1 MNHISFKRRLG
12 ARLAALLL
20 AVQMLASPALAANV
34 AGVVEHTDPSKVSQ
48 PGGTGTTIVV
58 DIEAPTGTT
67 GTSHNRY
74 THFNVPSHGVE
85 LNNSSAN
92 ARAII
97 NEVTSS
103 GAAFRTTFEGPLTVT
118 GTRAHVVVA
127 NPNGITVNGGSFVNT
142 SSALLTTGD
151 ILGSAT
157 ATSVT
162 GANAQLGS
170 DPFST
175 FYIIK
180 AEQGDILVQS
190 GGLSGTF
197 ARLDM
202 IAKEIDVNGSVSIG
216 ETPIALNAGVTTT
229 VLKHASAIPTPGADQ
244 DDTIYYTPITG
255 ACNTSTPNTAA
266 CGSNATVSDSS
277 VLVDIS
283 GAAANLS
290 GGTVNVLIND
300 EGAGFRFAGGEMTA
314 QAGQMVVTA
323 RGTLEFLATNGGDV
337 TAETDLTLTSTGRD
351 ITFTGNADMQTRLT
365 AGEDL
370 VIDADTTGDVINNG
384 YVLQSQI
391 PTDPTKTL
399 TGSVAITADDVINNS
414 LSSDALAIIYSSSGK
429 MTSGSYDETGTGG
442 SAVLSDRDNGGVTIT
457 ANGSII
463 NNNGRISSNNGVT
476 LSMGGDLYNRV
487 LRASGANEA
496 VVTASES
503 NQGFLFLRR
512 KKSSRSFDYGAL
524 TIPGSTAYI
533 KATRGD
539 IQLDFTGTSSGNL
552 YNIGGEI
559 SADGGMNYRLA
570 SATIDNAGNDTATA
584 GTAGDT
590 ITLTN
595 ATTGQSFTYT
605 VTGSE
610 GIIGNGLN
618 GGQEL
623 LLAFVDAVNS
633 YKTSS
638 GSFSNLLELDVLET
652 NPSANTDDKYGFV
665 IGSED
670 AANYSISYSST
681 GSDTVA
687 MTAAYT
693 DGSIFIGQPSNP
705 SLTAKNVAAIH
716 NQAVLTGVTKRDTGC
731 FFGVCRQNGFSTMT
745 STGGLISAQNRLEM
759 QLDGGTLNASFDPA
773 DLSTSS
779 NLTGSRNLIASSVLP
794 ANGYITND
802 GGRITALNNNESNST
817 NALSIDAT
825 SNQVHVVSRA
835 LTHQL
840 LVKRNQGVLNS
851 GFARIR
857 RMDQGGSFTA
867 NMGRLNFAD
876 LGEIRL
882 IGGSLAGGSD
892 GTEIYSGGSK
902 VTADG
907 LDPDRTLPVS
917 ANNKFDGT
925 IGVTNG
931 FLNIF

>member
-1 MNHISFKRRLG
+1 MKHVSLIKLLG
-12 ARLAALLL
+12 SCLATKIFAAQIL
-20 AVQMLASPALAANV
+20 ATQALAANV
-34 AGVVEHTDPSKVSQ
+34 AGVVEHSDPSKVSQ

-58 DIEAPTGTT
+58 DIESPTGTT
-67 GTSHNRY
+67 RTSHNTY
-74 THFNVPSHGVE
+74 TRFNVPGHGVE
-85 LNNSSAN
+85 LNNSTAN
-92 ARAII
+92 ARTII
-97 NEVTSS
+97 NEVTGS
-103 GAAFRTTFEGPLTVT
+103 GTAFRTTIEGPLTVT

-142 SSALLTTGD
+142 STALLTTGD

-175 FYIIK
+175 YYIIK

-202 IAKEIDVNGSVSIG
+202 IAKEIDVTGPVSLG

-244 DDTIYYTPITG
+244 SGTIYYTPITG
-255 ACNTSTPNTAA
+255 ACDTSTPNTAA

-300 EGAGFRFAGGEMTA
+300 DGAGFRFAGSEMTA
-314 QAGQMVVTA
+314 EAGQMVITA
-323 RGTLEFLATNGGDV
+323 RGTLEFGAANGGNV

-351 ITFTGNADMQTRLT
+351 ITFDGNTGVQTRLT

-384 YVLQSQI
+384 YVLQSQV
-391 PTDPTKTL
+391 PADATKTL
-399 TGSVAITADDVINNS
+399 TGSVTVTADDVINNS
-414 LSSDALAIIYSSSGK
+414 LGSDALAIIYSSSGK
-429 MTSGSYDETGTGG
+429 MTSGSYRETGTGG
-442 SAVLSDRDNGGVTIT
+442 SAVLSDRDHGGVTIT

-463 NNNGRISSNNGVT
+463 NNSGRISSNNGIT

-487 LRASGANEA
+487 LRASGANEP
-496 VVTASES
+496 VVRATETK
-503 NQGFLFLRR
+503 QGFLFLRR
-512 KKSSRSFDYGAL
+512 MKSSRSYDYGSL

-533 KATRGD
+533 KAARGD
-539 IQLDFTGTSSGNL
+539 IQLDFTGTSAGNL

-584 GTAGDT
+584 GAAGDT

-610 GIIGNGLN
+610 GTIGNELN

-633 YKTSS
+633 YKASS
-638 GSFSNLLELDVLET
+638 GAFSDLLELDVLET
-652 NPSANTDDKYGFV
+652 NSGANTDDKYGFV

-670 AANYSISYSST
+670 AANYSISYSSS
-681 GSDTVA
+681 GSDTIA
-687 MTAAYT
+687 MTGTYT
-693 DGSIFIGQPSNP
+693 DGSIFIGQPSDS

-716 NQAVLTGVTKRDTGC
+716 NQAVLTGITKRDSGC
-731 FFGVCRQNGFSTMT
+731 FLGICRQNGFSDMT
-745 STGGLISAQNRLEM
+745 STGGLISAQNRIEM
-759 QLDGGTLNASFDPA
+759 QLDGGTLNASYDPA
-773 DLSTSS
+773 DLSVAG
-779 NLTGSRNLIASSVLP
+779 NLTGSRNLVAAPVLP

-802 GGRITALNNNESNST
+802 GGRIAALNNNENNST

-825 SNQVHVVSRA
+825 SNQVHIVSRA

-867 NMGRLNFAD
+867 NMGRLNFSD

-882 IGGSLAGGSD
+882 VGGTLSGGSD
-892 GTEIYSGGSK
+892 GTDIYSGGSK
-902 VTADG
+902 VSQDA

-925 IGVTNG
+925 IGITNG

>member
-1 MNHISFKRRLG
+1 MINITRIFALG
-12 ARLAALLL
+12 LLL
-20 AVQMLASPALAANV
+20 AGGLATSGQAANV
-34 AGVVEHTDPSKVSQ
+34 TGVIEHSNAANVSQ
-48 PGGTGTTIVV
+48 PGGAGTTIVV
-58 DIEAPTGTT
+58 DIEAPTGST
-67 GTSHNRY
+67 GTSHNQY
-74 THFNVPSHGVE
+74 THFNVPSYGVE

-92 ARAII
+92 ARTII

-103 GAAFRTTFEGPLTVT
+103 GSAFRTSLEGPLTVT
-118 GTRAHVVVA
+118 GTRAHVIVA

-170 DPFST
+170 DPFT
-175 FYIIK
+175 TYYIIK

-202 IAKEIDVNGSVSIG
+202 IAKEIDINGSVSLG

-244 DDTIYYTPITG
+244 DDTIYYTPIVG
-255 ACNTSTPNTAA
+255 ACDTSVANTAA
-266 CGSNATVSDSS
+266 CGSNSTVSDSS

-283 GAAANLS
+283 GSAANLS

-300 EGAGFRFAGGEMTA
+300 DGAGFRFAGTEMTS

-323 RGTLEFLATNGGDV
+323 KGTLEFLATNGGTV
-337 TAETDLTLTSTGRD
+337 TSETDLTLTSTGRD
-351 ITFTGNADMQTRLT
+351 ISFTGTDTAQTRLT

-370 VIDADTTGDVINNG
+370 TINADTTGDVINNG

-391 PTDPTKTL
+391 PADTTNTL
-399 TGSVAITADDVINNS
+399 TGSVSITADDVINTS

-429 MTSGSYDETGTGG
+429 VTSGSYSETGTGS
-442 SAVLSDRDNGGVTIT
+442 SAVLADRDNGGVTIT

-463 NNNGRISSNNGVT
+463 NNNGRISSNNGIS

-487 LRASGANEA
+487 LRASGANDPT
-496 VVTASES
+496 VTSKS
-503 NQGFLFLRR
+503 SKKGFLFLRR
-512 KKSSRSFDYGAL
+512 TKEVRSYDYGAL
-524 TIPGSTAYI
+524 SIPGGTAYI

-539 IQLDFTGTSSGNL
+539 IQLDFTGSSGGNL

-584 GTAGDT
+584 GSAGDI

-595 ATTGQSFTYT
+595 ATTGQSYSYT

-610 GIIGNGLN
+610 GLVGNGLN

-633 YKTSS
+633 YKSTS
-638 GSFSNLLELDVLET
+638 GAFSDLLELEVLET
-652 NPSANTDDKYGFV
+652 NAGANTDDKYGFV

-670 AANYSISYSST
+670 AANYSISYSSS
-681 GSDTVA
+681 GSDTIA
-687 MTAAYT
+687 MTDAYT
-693 DGSIFIGQPSNP
+693 DGSVFIGQPSDT

-716 NQAVLTGVTKRDTGC
+716 NQAVLTGVTKRDSGC
-731 FFGVCRQNGFSTMT
+731 IFGVCRQNGFSTFT
-745 STGGLISAQNRLEM
+745 TTGGLISAQNRIEM
-759 QLDGGTLNASFDPA
+759 QLDGGTQNSSYDPA
-773 DLSTSS
+773 DLSVTG
-779 NLTGSRNLIASSVLP
+779 NLTGTRNLVASSVQP
-794 ANGYITND
+794 ASGYIVND
-802 GGRITALNNNESNST
+802 GGRITALNNNVD
-817 NALSIDAT
+817 NAVNAISIDAT
-825 SNQVHVVSRA
+825 SNQVHLVSRA
-835 LTHQL
+835 LAHQL
-840 LVKRNQGVLNS
+840 LVQRNQGVLKS

-857 RMDQGGSFTA
+857 RMDQGGSFLA

-882 IGGSLAGGSD
+882 VGGTLAGGSD
-892 GTEIYSGGSK
+892 GTSIYSGGTQ
-902 VTADG
+902 VTQDD
-907 LDPDRTLPVS
+907 LDPDRTLPVTT
-917 ANNKFDGT
+917 NNKFDGT
-925 IGVTNG
+925 IGITDG

>member
-1 MNHISFKRRLG
+1 MRHFTLISCLG
-12 ARLAALLL
+12 LFLGMHLAGP
-20 AVQMLASPALAANV
+20 ASAANV
-34 AGVVEHTDPSKVSQ
+34 TGVVEHSDTSKVSQ
-48 PGGTGTTIVV
+48 PGGAGTTITV
-58 DIEAPTGTT
+58 DIEATTGST
-67 GTSHNRY
+67 GTSHNQY
-74 THFNVPSHGVE
+74 THFNVPSYGVE

-92 ARAII
+92 ARTII

-103 GAAFRTTFEGPLTVT
+103 GAAYRTSFEGPLTVT
-118 GTRAHVVVA
+118 GTRAHVIIA

-170 DPFST
+170 DPFNT
-175 FYIIK
+175 YYIIK

-202 IAKEIDVNGSVSIG
+202 IAKEIDINGGVSLG

-229 VLKHASAIPTPGADQ
+229 VLKHASSIPTPGSDQ
-244 DDTIYYTPITG
+244 DETIYYTPIVG
-255 ACNTSTPNTAA
+255 ACDTSVANTAS
-266 CGSNATVSDSS
+266 CGSNVTVSDSS

-283 GAAANLS
+283 GAAANLN

-300 EGAGFRFAGGEMTA
+300 DGAGFRFAGTEMSS
-314 QAGQMVVTA
+314 QAGQMVITA
-323 RGTLEFLATNGGDV
+323 KGTLEFAATNGGTV
-337 TAETDLTLTSTGRD
+337 TSETDLTLTSTGRD
-351 ITFTGNADMQTRLT
+351 ITFAGIASAQTRLT

-370 VIDADTTGDVINNG
+370 IINADTTGDVINNG

-391 PTDPTKTL
+391 PADTTNTL
-399 TGSVAITADDVINNS
+399 TGSVSITADDVINNS

-429 MTSGSYDETGTGG
+429 MTSGSYSETGTGG
-442 SAVLSDRDNGGVTIT
+442 SAVLADRDNGGVTIT

-463 NNNGRISSNNGVT
+463 NNSGRISSNNGIS

-487 LRASGANEA
+487 LRSSGANDPT
-496 VVTASES
+496 VTTTRSDR
-503 NQGFLFLRR
+503 GFLFLRR
-512 KKSSRSFDYGAL
+512 TKSSRSYDYGGL
-524 TIPGSTAYI
+524 TIPGATAYI

-539 IQLDFTGTSSGNL
+539 IQLDFTGTSGGNL

-559 SADGGMNYRLA
+559 SADGGMNYRMA

-610 GIIGNGLN
+610 GLIGNGLN

-633 YKTSS
+633 YKTTS
-638 GSFSNLLELDVLET
+638 GAFSDLLELDVLET
-652 NPSANTDDKYGFV
+652 NSGANTDDKYGFV

-670 AANYSISYSST
+670 AANYSISYSSS
-681 GSDTVA
+681 GSDTIA
-687 MTAAYT
+687 MTDAYT
-693 DGSIFIGQPSNP
+693 DGSIFIGQPSDT
-705 SLTAKNVAAIH
+705 SLTAKNVNAIH

-731 FFGVCRQNGFSTMT
+731 LFGFCRQNGISTMT
-745 STGGLISAQNRLEM
+745 STGGLISAQNRIEM
-759 QLDGGTLNASFDPA
+759 QLDGGVLNASFDPA
-773 DLSTSS
+773 DLSVTG
-779 NLTGSRNLIASSVLP
+779 NLTGARSEIASTVLP
-794 ANGYITND
+794 ASGYITNI
-802 GGRITALNNNESNST
+802 GGRITALNNNTSNSN
-817 NALSIDAT
+817 NAIGIDAT
-825 SNQVHVVSRA
+825 SNQAHIIAKA

-840 LVKRNQGVLNS
+840 LVQRNQGILKS

-882 IGGSLAGGSD
+882 VGGTLAGGSD

-902 VTADG
+902 VTQDG

-917 ANNKFDGT
+917 ADNKFNGT
-925 IGVTNG
+925 IGITDG

>member
-1 MNHISFKRRLG
+1 MNHISFSMRLG
-12 ARLAALLL
+12 SLLAAPLL
-20 AVQMLASPALAANV
+20 AVHMLASPAFAANV
-34 AGVVEHTDPSKVSQ
+34 AGVVEHADPSKVSQ
-48 PGGTGTTIVV
+48 PGGAGTTIVV
-58 DIEAPTGTT
+58 DIETPTGTT

-92 ARAII
+92 ARTII

-103 GAAFRTTFEGPLTVT
+103 GTAFRTTLEGPLTVT

-162 GANAQLGS
+162 GANAQLGA

-175 FYIIK
+175 YYIIK

-202 IAKEIDVNGSVSIG
+202 IAKEIDVNGSVSLG

-244 DDTIYYTPITG
+244 NDTIYYTPITG
-255 ACNTSTPNTAA
+255 ACDTSTPNTAA

-300 EGAGFRFAGGEMTA
+300 DGAGFRFAGSEMTA

-351 ITFTGNADMQTRLT
+351 ITFTGNAGAQTRVT

-391 PTDPTKTL
+391 PADETKTL

-429 MTSGSYDETGTGG
+429 MTSGSYNETGTGG

-463 NNNGRISSNNGVT
+463 NNSGRISSNNGVT

-487 LRASGANEA
+487 LRESGANEA
-496 VVTASES
+496 VVTVSES
-503 NQGFLFLRR
+503 KQGFLFLRR
-512 KKSSRSFDYGAL
+512 TKSSRSYNYGAL
-524 TIPGSTAYI
+524 TIPGSAAYI

-539 IQLDFTGTSSGNL
+539 IQLDFTGTSGGNL

-605 VTGSE
+605 VTGGE

-638 GSFSNLLELDVLET
+638 GAFSDLLELDVLET
-652 NPSANTDDKYGFV
+652 NSGANTDDKYGFV

-681 GSDTVA
+681 GSDTIA

-705 SLTAKNVAAIH
+705 SLTARNVAAIH
-716 NQAVLTGVTKRDTGC
+716 NQAVLTGITKRDSGC

-773 DLSTSS
+773 DLSVSG

-794 ANGYITND
+794 ASGYITND
-802 GGRITALNNNESNST
+802 GGRITALNNNANNST

-825 SNQVHVVSRA
+825 SNQVHIVSRA

-840 LVKRNQGVLNS
+840 LVKRNQGILNS

-925 IGVTNG
+925 IGIANG

>member
-1 MNHISFKRRLG
+1 MSNITRIATLSLF
-12 ARLAALLL
+12 LAGPL
-20 AVQMLASPALAANV
+20 ATSGQAANV
-34 AGVVEHTDPSKVSQ
+34 SGVIEHSNAANVSQ
-48 PGGTGTTIVV
+48 PGGAGTTIVV
-58 DIEAPTGTT
+58 DIEAPTGSTR
-67 GTSHNRY
+67 TSHNQY
-74 THFNVPSHGVE
+74 THFNVPGYGVE

-92 ARAII
+92 ARTII

-103 GAAFRTTFEGPLTVT
+103 GSAYRTTFEGPLTVT

-162 GANAQLGS
+162 GANAQLGA
-170 DPFST
+170 DPFT
-175 FYIIK
+175 TYYIIK

-202 IAKEIDVNGSVSIG
+202 IAKEIDINGGISLG
-216 ETPIALNAGVTTT
+216 ETPIALNAGVTTS
-229 VLKHASAIPTPGADQ
+229 VLKHGSSIPTPGSDQ
-244 DDTIYYTPITG
+244 DETIYYTPIVG
-255 ACNTSTPNTAA
+255 ACDTSVANTAS
-266 CGSNATVSDSS
+266 CGSNSTVSDSS

-283 GAAANLS
+283 GSAANLS

-300 EGAGFRFAGGEMTA
+300 DGAGFRFAGTEMTS

-323 RGTLEFLATNGGDV
+323 RGTLEFLATNGGTV
-337 TAETDLTLTSTGRD
+337 TSETDLTLTSTGRD
-351 ITFTGNADMQTRLT
+351 ITFTGTDTAQTRLT

-370 VIDADTTGDVINNG
+370 IINADTTGDVINDG
-384 YVLQSQI
+384 YVLQSQT
-391 PTDPTKTL
+391 PTDTTNTL
-399 TGSVAITADDVINNS
+399 TGSVSITADDVINTS

-429 MTSGSYDETGTGG
+429 VTSGSYSETGTGA
-442 SAVLSDRDNGGVTIT
+442 SAILADRDNGGVTIT
-457 ANGSII
+457 ATGSII
-463 NNNGRISSNNGVT
+463 NNNGRISSNNGIS

-487 LRASGANEA
+487 LRASGANDPTMT
-496 VVTASES
+496 VKSS
-503 NQGFLFLRR
+503 KKGFLFFRR
-512 KKSSRSFDYGAL
+512 TKDERSYDYGAL
-524 TIPGSTAYI
+524 SIPGGTAYI

-539 IQLDFTGTSSGNL
+539 IQLDFTGASGGTL

-584 GTAGDT
+584 GSAGDT

-595 ATTGQSFTYT
+595 ATTNQSYSYT

-610 GIIGNGLN
+610 GLVGNGLN

-633 YKTSS
+633 YKSTS
-638 GSFSNLLELDVLET
+638 GAFADLLEFEVLET
-652 NPSANTDDKYGFV
+652 NSGANTDDKYGFV

-670 AANYSISYSST
+670 AANYSISYTSS
-681 GSDTVA
+681 GSDTIA
-687 MTAAYT
+687 MTDAYT
-693 DGSIFIGQPSNP
+693 DGSIFIGQPSDT

-716 NQAVLTGVTKRDTGC
+716 NQAVLTGVTKRDSGC
-731 FFGVCRQNGFSTMT
+731 IFGICRQNGFSTFT
-745 STGGLISAQNRLEM
+745 STGGLVSAQNRIEM
-759 QLDGGTLNASFDPA
+759 QLDGGTQNSSYDPA
-773 DLSTSS
+773 DLSVAG
-779 NLTGSRNLIASSVLP
+779 NLTGARNLVSSSVLP
-794 ANGYITND
+794 ASGYIVND
-802 GGRITALNNNESNST
+802 GGRITALNNNADNAV

-825 SNQVHVVSRA
+825 SNQVHLVSRA
-835 LTHQL
+835 LAHQL
-840 LVKRNQGVLNS
+840 LVQRNQGILKS

-882 IGGSLAGGSD
+882 IGGTLAGGSD
-892 GTEIYSGGSK
+892 GTSIYSGGSK
-902 VTADG
+902 VTQDD
-907 LDPDRTLPVS
+907 LDPDRTLPITT
-917 ANNKFDGT
+917 NNKFDGT
-925 IGVTNG
+925 IGITDG
-931 FLNIF
+931 FLNFF

>member
-12 ARLAALLL
+12 ASLAALLL

-539 IQLDFTGTSSGNL
+539 IQLDFTGTSGGNL

-773 DLSTSS
+773 DLSVSS
-779 NLTGSRNLIASSVLP
+779 NLTGSHNLIASSVLP

>member
-1 MNHISFKRRLG
+1 MRHFTLISCLG
-12 ARLAALLL
+12 LFLGMHLAGP
-20 AVQMLASPALAANV
+20 ASAANV
-34 AGVVEHTDPSKVSQ
+34 TGVVEHSDTSKVSQ
-48 PGGTGTTIVV
+48 PGGAGTTITV
-58 DIEAPTGTT
+58 DIEATTGST
-67 GTSHNRY
+67 GTSHNQY
-74 THFNVPSHGVE
+74 THFNVPSYGVE

-92 ARAII
+92 ARTII

-103 GAAFRTTFEGPLTVT
+103 GAAYRTSFEGPLTVT
-118 GTRAHVVVA
+118 GTRAHVIIA

-175 FYIIK
+175 YYIIK

-202 IAKEIDVNGSVSIG
+202 IAKEIDINGGVSLG

-229 VLKHASAIPTPGADQ
+229 VLKHASSIPTPGSDQ
-244 DDTIYYTPITG
+244 DETIYYTPIVG
-255 ACNTSTPNTAA
+255 ACDTSVANTAS
-266 CGSNATVSDSS
+266 CGSNVTVSDSS

-283 GAAANLS
+283 GAAANLN

-300 EGAGFRFAGGEMTA
+300 DGAGFRFAGTEMSS
-314 QAGQMVVTA
+314 QAGQMVITA
-323 RGTLEFLATNGGDV
+323 KGTLEFAATNGGTV
-337 TAETDLTLTSTGRD
+337 TSETDLTLTSTGRD
-351 ITFTGNADMQTRLT
+351 ITFAGIASAQTRLT

-370 VIDADTTGDVINNG
+370 IINADTTGDVINNG

-391 PTDPTKTL
+391 PADTTNTL
-399 TGSVAITADDVINNS
+399 TGSVSITADDVINNS

-429 MTSGSYDETGTGG
+429 MTSGSYSETGTGG
-442 SAVLSDRDNGGVTIT
+442 SAVLADRDNGGVTIT

-463 NNNGRISSNNGVT
+463 NNSGRISSNNGIS

-487 LRASGANEA
+487 LRSSGANDPT
-496 VVTASES
+496 VTTTRSDR
-503 NQGFLFLRR
+503 GFLFLRR
-512 KKSSRSFDYGAL
+512 TKSSRSYDYGGL
-524 TIPGSTAYI
+524 TIPGATAYI

-539 IQLDFTGTSSGNL
+539 IQLDFTGTSGGNL

-559 SADGGMNYRLA
+559 SADGGMNYRMA

-610 GIIGNGLN
+610 GLIGNGLN

-633 YKTSS
+633 YKTTS
-638 GSFSNLLELDVLET
+638 GAFSDLLELDVLET
-652 NPSANTDDKYGFV
+652 NSGANTDDKYGFV

-670 AANYSISYSST
+670 AANYSISYSSS
-681 GSDTVA
+681 GSDTIA
-687 MTAAYT
+687 MTDAYT
-693 DGSIFIGQPSNP
+693 DGSIFIGQPSDT
-705 SLTAKNVAAIH
+705 SLTAKNVNAIH

-731 FFGVCRQNGFSTMT
+731 LFGFCRQNGISTMT
-745 STGGLISAQNRLEM
+745 STGGLISAQNRIEM
-759 QLDGGTLNASFDPA
+759 QLDGGVLNASFDPA
-773 DLSTSS
+773 DLSVTS
-779 NLTGSRNLIASSVLP
+779 NLTGARSEIASTVLP
-794 ANGYITND
+794 ASGYITNI
-802 GGRITALNNNESNST
+802 GGRITALNNNTSNSN
-817 NALSIDAT
+817 NAIGIDAT
-825 SNQVHVVSRA
+825 SNQAHIIAKA

-840 LVKRNQGVLNS
+840 LVQRNQGILKS

-882 IGGSLAGGSD
+882 VGGTLAGGSD

-902 VTADG
+902 VTQDG

-917 ANNKFDGT
+917 ADNKFNGT
-925 IGVTNG
+925 IGITDG

>member
-290 GGTVNVLIND
+290 GGTVNVLINE
-300 EGAGFRFAGGEMTA
+300 EGAGFRCAGGEMTA

>member
-1 MNHISFKRRLG
+1 MKHTTGILCSFQLM
-12 ARLAALLL
+12 AA
-20 AVQMLASPALAANV
+20 AAAITAPALAANV
-34 AGVVEHTDPSKVSQ
+34 SGVVEHSDGSKVSQ
-48 PGGTGTTIVV
+48 PGGAGSTIVV
-58 DIEAPTGTT
+58 DIEAPTGSTQ
-67 GTSHNRY
+67 TSHNQY
-74 THFNVPSHGVE
+74 THFNVPSYGVE

-92 ARAII
+92 ARTII

-103 GAAFRTTFEGPLTVT
+103 GSAYRTMFEGALTVT

-170 DPFST
+170 DPFT
-175 FYIIK
+175 TYYIIK

-202 IAKEIDVNGSVSIG
+202 IAKEIDINGGVSLG
-216 ETPIALNAGVTTT
+216 ETPIALNAGVTTS
-229 VLKHASAIPTPGADQ
+229 VLKHASAIPTPGSDQ
-244 DDTIYYTPITG
+244 DETIYYTPIVG
-255 ACNTSTPNTAA
+255 ACDTSTPNTAA
-266 CGSNATVSDSS
+266 CGSNSTVSDTS

-290 GGTVNVLIND
+290 GGTVNVLVND
-300 EGAGFRFAGGEMTA
+300 DGAGFRFAGTEMTS

-323 RGTLEFLATNGGDV
+323 RGTLEFSATNGGTV
-337 TAETDLTLTSTGRD
+337 TSETDLTLTSTGRD
-351 ITFTGNADMQTRLT
+351 ITFDGTSAAQTRVT

-370 VIDADTTGDVINNG
+370 IINADTTGDVINKG

-391 PTDPTKTL
+391 PTDATKTL

-429 MTSGSYDETGTGG
+429 VTAGSYSETGTGS

-457 ANGSII
+457 ANGSIF
-463 NNNGRISSNNGVT
+463 NNSGRISSNNGIS
-476 LSMGGDLYNRV
+476 LSIGGDLYNRV
-487 LRASGANEA
+487 LRATGANDPT
-496 VVTASES
+496 VTVRDRKT
-503 NQGFLFLRR
+503 GFLFLRR
-512 KKSSRSFDYGAL
+512 TTHERSYDYGSL
-524 TIPGSTAYI
+524 TIPGSVAYI
-533 KATRGD
+533 KASRGD
-539 IQLDFTGTSSGNL
+539 IQLDFTGTSGGNL

-559 SADGGMNYRLA
+559 SADGDMNYRLA
-570 SATIDNAGNDTATA
+570 SATIDNAGNDTAAA
-584 GTAGDT
+584 GAAGDT

-610 GIIGNGLN
+610 GTIGNGLN

-623 LLAFVDAVNS
+623 LLAFVDAVNG

-638 GSFSNLLELDVLET
+638 GAFSDLLELDVLET
-652 NPSANTDDKYGFV
+652 NSGANTDDKYGFV

-670 AANYSISYSST
+670 AANYSISYTSS
-681 GSDTVA
+681 GSDTIA
-687 MTAAYT
+687 MTSAYT
-693 DGSIFIGQPSNP
+693 DGSIYIGQPSDT

-716 NQAVLTGVTKRDTGC
+716 NQAVLTGVTKRDSGC
-731 FFGVCRQNGFSTMT
+731 IFGFCRQNGFSTFS
-745 STGGLISAQNRLEM
+745 STGGLISAQNRIEM
-759 QLDGGTLNASFDPA
+759 QLDGGVQNASFNPS
-773 DLSTSS
+773 DLSVTG
-779 NLTGSRNLIASSVLP
+779 NLSGARNVIASAALP
-794 ANGYITND
+794 ASGYVVND
-802 GGRITALNNNESNST
+802 GGRITALNNNTDNT
-817 NALSIDAT
+817 ANALSIDAT
-825 SNQVHVVSRA
+825 SNQVHLVARA
-835 LTHQL
+835 LTHHL
-840 LVKRNQGVLNS
+840 LVGRNQGLVKS

-867 NMGRLNFAD
+867 NMGRLNFTD
-876 LGEIRL
+876 LGEVRL
-882 IGGSLAGGSD
+882 IGGALAGGSD
-892 GTEIYSGGSK
+892 GTAIYSAGST
-902 VTADG
+902 VTQDS

-925 IGVTNG
+925 IGITDG

>member
-1 MNHISFKRRLG
+1 MSNITRIATLSLF
-12 ARLAALLL
+12 LAGPL
-20 AVQMLASPALAANV
+20 ATSGQAANV
-34 AGVVEHTDPSKVSQ
+34 SGVIEHSNAANVSQ
-48 PGGTGTTIVV
+48 PGGAGTTIVV
-58 DIEAPTGTT
+58 DIEAPTGSTR
-67 GTSHNRY
+67 TSHNQY
-74 THFNVPSHGVE
+74 THFNVPGYGVE

-92 ARAII
+92 ARTII

-103 GAAFRTTFEGPLTVT
+103 GSAYRTTFEGPLTVT

-162 GANAQLGS
+162 GANAQLGA
-170 DPFST
+170 DPFT
-175 FYIIK
+175 TYYIIK

-202 IAKEIDVNGSVSIG
+202 IAKEIDINGGISLG
-216 ETPIALNAGVTTT
+216 ETPIALNAGVTTS
-229 VLKHASAIPTPGADQ
+229 VLKHGSSIPTPGSDQ
-244 DDTIYYTPITG
+244 DETIYYTPIVG
-255 ACNTSTPNTAA
+255 ACDTSVANTAS
-266 CGSNATVSDSS
+266 CGSNSTVSDSS

-283 GAAANLS
+283 GSAANLS

-300 EGAGFRFAGGEMTA
+300 DGAGFRFAGTEMTS

-323 RGTLEFLATNGGDV
+323 RGTLEFLATNGGTV
-337 TAETDLTLTSTGRD
+337 TSETDLTLTSTGRD
-351 ITFTGNADMQTRLT
+351 ITFTGTDMAQTRLT

-370 VIDADTTGDVINNG
+370 IINADTTGDVINDG
-384 YVLQSQI
+384 YVLQSQT
-391 PTDPTKTL
+391 PADTTNTL
-399 TGSVAITADDVINNS
+399 TGSVSITADDVINTS

-429 MTSGSYDETGTGG
+429 VTSGSYSETGTGA
-442 SAVLSDRDNGGVTIT
+442 SAILADRDNGGVTIT
-457 ANGSII
+457 ATGSII
-463 NNNGRISSNNGVT
+463 NNNGRISSNNGIS

-487 LRASGANEA
+487 LRASGANDPTMT
-496 VVTASES
+496 VKSS
-503 NQGFLFLRR
+503 KKGFLFFRR
-512 KKSSRSFDYGAL
+512 TKDERSYDYGAL
-524 TIPGSTAYI
+524 SIPGGTAYI

-539 IQLDFTGTSSGNL
+539 IQLDFAGASGGTL

-584 GTAGDT
+584 GSAGDT

-595 ATTGQSFTYT
+595 ATTNQSYSYT

-610 GIIGNGLN
+610 GLVGNGLN

-633 YKTSS
+633 YKSTS
-638 GSFSNLLELDVLET
+638 GAFADLLEFEVLET
-652 NPSANTDDKYGFV
+652 NSGANTDDKYGFV

-670 AANYSISYSST
+670 AANYSISYTSS
-681 GSDTVA
+681 GSDTIA
-687 MTAAYT
+687 MTDAYT
-693 DGSIFIGQPSNP
+693 DGSIFIGQPSDT

-716 NQAVLTGVTKRDTGC
+716 NQAVLTGVTKRDSGC
-731 FFGVCRQNGFSTMT
+731 IFGICRQNGFSTFT
-745 STGGLISAQNRLEM
+745 STGGLISAQNRIEM
-759 QLDGGTLNASFDPA
+759 QLDGGTQNSSYDPA
-773 DLSTSS
+773 DLSVAG
-779 NLTGSRNLIASSVLP
+779 NLTGARNLVSSSVLP
-794 ANGYITND
+794 ASGYIVND
-802 GGRITALNNNESNST
+802 GGRITALNNNADNAV

-825 SNQVHVVSRA
+825 SNQVHLVSRA
-835 LTHQL
+835 LAHQL
-840 LVKRNQGVLNS
+840 LVQRNQGILKS

-882 IGGSLAGGSD
+882 IGGTLAGGSD
-892 GTEIYSGGSK
+892 GTSIYSAGSK
-902 VTADG
+902 VTQDD
-907 LDPDRTLPVS
+907 LDPDRTLPITT
-917 ANNKFDGT
+917 NNKFDGT
-925 IGVTNG
+925 IGITDG
-931 FLNIF
+931 FLNFF